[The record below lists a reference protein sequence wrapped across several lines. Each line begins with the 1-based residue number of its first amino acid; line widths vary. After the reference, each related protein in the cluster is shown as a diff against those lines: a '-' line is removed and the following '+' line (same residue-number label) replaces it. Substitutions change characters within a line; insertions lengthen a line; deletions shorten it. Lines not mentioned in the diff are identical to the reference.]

1 MLHTIIIPQMDGPIT
16 NRIGYLDYSYVINHD
31 SKTIVRYD
39 ETHHRSDKN
48 GLLHRTVPFTDA
60 AELGFVTQIGEWM
73 LAVRKHYASDQ
84 MAIQSAAEL
93 ALKVINLQESI
104 PNLQVEFMWPG
115 HVYANGNWRCVYNPE
130 GRPAS
135 TSALYDA
142 GVPTSSIACQ
152 LSGFG
157 QQASGVKS
165 PLVLCPPC
173 IMLTLPTYK
182 LTPAKLHDRESRR
195 EFVRSLD
202 PNDSIGERTLGVKR
216 VLLVPTFSKPFN
228 HGINPDLYHFHT
240 PDGEIGITDVCNFG
254 GKNDYINRG
263 KIVPMGFAH
272 NPHSCAAFC
281 LPDDTEYLDS
291 YWTQKD
297 KDSGTYLSFT
307 DTARYGWMEDID
319 VVLTRVGAMIAEHFF
334 STASGV
340 SV

>member
-1 MLHTIIIPQMDGPIT
+1 
-16 NRIGYLDYSYVINHD
+16 
-31 SKTIVRYD
+31 
-39 ETHHRSDKN
+39 
-48 GLLHRTVPFTDA
+48 
-60 AELGFVTQIGEWM
+60 
-73 LAVRKHYASDQ
+73 
-84 MAIQSAAEL
+84 
-93 ALKVINLQESI
+93 LKVINLQESI
-104 PNLQVEFMWPG
+104 PNLQVEFIWPG

-182 LTPAKLHDRESRR
+182 LTPAKLHDRDSRR

-254 GKNDYINRG
+254 GKNDYMNRG

-281 LPDDTEYLDS
+281 LPEDTEYLDS

-297 KDSGTYLSFT
+297 KDSGEYLSFT